1 MKRKTL
7 KCISKILLFLRIN
20 YIFGVETVLREIYC
34 GILTLDLGLCNG
46 LCRLPWRRKY
56 ISDNDVTP
64 LNVGMLTF
72 SRLISH
78 AYILLSLALVE
89 VHS

>member
-1 MKRKTL
+1 VKGKTF

-20 YIFGVETVLREIYC
+20 YIFGVETILREIYC
-34 GILTLDLGLCNG
+34 VILTLDLGLCNG
-46 LCRLPWRRKY
+46 LCRFPWRRKY
-56 ISDNDVTP
+56 I

>member
-1 MKRKTL
+1 MV
-7 KCISKILLFLRIN
+7 FADFHGGEN
-20 YIFGVETVLREIYC
+20 IFH
-34 GILTLDLGLCNG
+34 
-46 LCRLPWRRKY
+46 
-56 ISDNDVTP
+56 NDVTP